1 MKEKDKKHMKAHH
14 SHHSHHMKPHH
25 ADAMKASHHSAAESH
40 GVSEKEGRPWGHGE
54 FANMPRES
62 HLDAYRKPPTARSGI
77 LDDTI
82 DGIDLSDGQAAH
94 MRDRHLSHQH

>member
-1 MKEKDKKHMKAHH
+1 MKGKDKKHMKAHH
-14 SHHSHHMKPHH
+14 V
-25 ADAMKASHHSAAESH
+25 AAMKASHHSAAQSH

-62 HLDAYRKPPTARSGI
+62 HLDTYRKPPTARSGI

-94 MRDRHLSHQH
+94 MRDKHLSHQH